1 MARLNVNFPNT
12 DGEQLAGILETP
24 VGEIRACALF
34 AHCFTCT
41 KNIRAAVRISEAL
54 VAHGIAVL
62 RFDFTGLGESEGEF
76 GTSGFSSNVE
86 DLIAAADYLQREWQ
100 APALLIGH
108 SLGGTAVL
116 MAADRIPSA
125 LAVATL
131 GAPAYAAHVAQHFGE
146 SVDEIRERGSATV
159 NIGGRP
165 FQLRREFI
173 DDLEAQ
179 PVEPRLRELDKAL
192 LVLHS
197 PVDTIVGIDNA
208 SDIFAAAMHPKS
220 FISLGQADHL
230 LRKDTDAAYAANMIA
245 AWAEPYLPAAD
256 TKIAAESSEGSVTAV
271 TSEDGF
277 RTPIMAGA
285 HPLLADEPVSLG
297 GTDTGP
303 SPYGLLSAALAACTS
318 MTLQMY
324 ARRKKINLR
333 EAEVAVDH
341 EKIHAKDCE
350 SCESSEGRVDK
361 FSRRIRLSG
370 EISAEQRARMLEIAD
385 RCPVHRTL
393 HGQVEVVSELLD

>member
-1 MARLNVNFPNT
+1 MARLNVNFPNA
-12 DGEQLAGILETP
+12 DGEQLAGILDTP
-24 VGEIRACALF
+24 AGEIRACALF

-41 KNIRAAVRISEAL
+41 KNIRAAARISEAL

-76 GTSGFSSNVE
+76 GASGFSTNVE
-86 DLIAAADYLQREWQ
+86 DLIAAADYLQRDWQ
-100 APALLIGH
+100 APTLLIGH

-116 MAADRIPSA
+116 MAADKIPSA

-179 PVEPRLRELDKAL
+179 PVEPRLRELNKAL

-208 SDIFAAAMHPKS
+208 SDIFAAAIHPKS
-220 FISLGQADHL
+220 FISLGKADHL
-230 LRKDTDAAYAANMIA
+230 LSKDTDAAYAANMIA

-256 TKIAAESSEGSVTAV
+256 TKSPAENSEGSVIAI
-271 TSEDGF
+271 TSADGF

-285 HPLLADEPVSLG
+285 HPLLADEPVSFG
-297 GTDTGP
+297 GTDAGP

-324 ARRKKINLR
+324 ARRKKIALR

-341 EKIHAKDCE
+341 KKIHAQDCE
-350 SCESSEGRVDK
+350 SCESTDGRVDR
-361 FSRRIRLSG
+361 FNRRIRLSG
-370 EISAEQRARMLEIAD
+370 DINAEQRARMLEIAD

-393 HGQVEVVSELLD
+393 HGKVEVVSELLD